1 MEHLGKVG
9 CEEEE
14 GEENGVILEV
24 VATTCHIQSER
35 DVAINISL

>member
-14 GEENGVILEV
+14 GEENGVVLEA
-24 VATTCHIQSER
+24 VA
-35 DVAINISL
+35 AIVFVWLH